1 MSYDIYLKEK
11 NAEKLFDIPLFYWEE
26 WDEIDTGFLQF
37 YNVEFLFE
45 SMKKYNG
52 MDASLDMNGEL
63 AITDNNGDEVW
74 KGFACA
80 IPEFRREVNLKFEVK

>member
-1 MSYDIYLKEK
+1 MER
-11 NAEKLFDIPLFYWEE
+11 ATEKLFDIPLFYWEE
-26 WDEIDTGFLQF
+26 WDEIETGFLQF

-52 MDASLDMNGEL
+52 MDASLDMNGEI
-63 AITDNNGDEVW
+63 AVTDGDGNEVW

-80 IPEFRREVNLKFEVK
+80 IPEFRSELNAIYSVN

>member
-1 MSYDIYLKEK
+1 MGRNTK
-11 NAEKLFDIPLFYWEE
+11 KLFGIPLFYWEE

-37 YNVEFLFE
+37 NNVEFLFD

-52 MDASLDMNGEL
+52 MDASLDMNGEI

-80 IPEFRREVNLKFEVK
+80 IPEFRRELNAIYSVN

>member
-1 MSYDIYLKEK
+1 MER
-11 NAEKLFDIPLFYWEE
+11 NTEKLFGIPLFYWEE

-52 MDASLDMNGEL
+52 MDASLDMNGEI
-63 AITDNNGDEVW
+63 AITDSKGEEVW
-74 KGFACA
+74 KGLACA
-80 IPEFRREVNLKFEVK
+80 IPEFRRELNEIYGVN

>member
-1 MSYDIYLKEK
+1 MERNK
-11 NAEKLFDIPLFYWEE
+11 EKLFDIPLFYWES
-26 WDEIDTGFLQF
+26 WDEIETGFLQF

-52 MDASLDMNGEL
+52 MDASLDMNGEI
-63 AITDNNGDEVW
+63 AITSSEGEEVW

-80 IPEFRREVNLKFEVK
+80 IPEFLQEVNGRHKIN